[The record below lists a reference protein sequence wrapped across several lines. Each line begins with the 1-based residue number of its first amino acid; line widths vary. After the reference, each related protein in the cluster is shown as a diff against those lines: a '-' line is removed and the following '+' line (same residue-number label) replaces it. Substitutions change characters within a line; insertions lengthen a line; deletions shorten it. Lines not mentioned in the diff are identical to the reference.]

1 MPKSFI
7 CPKAETNTYASYHF
21 LIGADE
27 KHLKSDEAPDSV
39 SKKII
44 SMEGFERLVLKYVLI
59 RHCHFTT

>member
-44 SMEGFERLVLKYVLI
+44 SMEDFARLVFKYM
-59 RHCHFTT
+59 